1 MIKFFLA
8 LTMLSTSAMAADLDY
23 YDEVPLAP
31 TGPPTVVMV
40 RPVPV
45 PVPVPVPA
53 SCSLGIVNGVFP
65 PDTLIVRSGPGPEF
79 PAIGALPEG
88 APVQIC
94 TALYGWGKLQGPGW
108 VSLQYILPIQ

>member
-40 RPVPV
+40 RPIPMAPAPVPV
-45 PVPVPVPA
+45 PMPVPVPA
-53 SCSLGIVNGVFP
+53 
-65 PDTLIVRSGPGPEF
+65 
-79 PAIGALPEG
+79 PAFI
-88 APVQIC
+88 I
-94 TALYGWGKLQGPGW
+94 LQPW
-108 VSLQYILPIQ
+108 HCKWRISA